1 MTTQQRLLKFVLYGN
16 WILLGI
22 AGLAGLVFAPF
33 DFTKGIIAGGLLVT
47 INFHLLYRTLK
58 KSLTPP
64 YLASHNV
71 MLVKYYIRFIASGI
85 VIFILLSGGY
95 VHPLGLFVGLSVVVA
110 SIFLATI
117 SEVKKLIFKEAI

>member
-22 AGLAGLVFAPF
+22 AGLAGLAFAPF
-33 DFTKGIIAGGLLVT
+33 DFTKGIVAGGLLVT
-47 INFHLLYRTLK
+47 INFHMLYRTLK

-64 YLASHNV
+64 YLASHSV
-71 MLVKYYIRFIASGI
+71 VLVKYYIRFIVSGLI
-85 VIFILLSGGY
+85 IYLLISGGH
-95 VHPLGLFVGLSVVVA
+95 VHPLGLFIGLSVVVA
-110 SIFLATI
+110 SILFATL

>member
-1 MTTQQRLLKFVLYGN
+1 MTTQQRLLKFILYGN

-22 AGLAGLVFAPF
+22 AGLVGLVFAPF

-64 YLASHNV
+64 YLASHSV
-71 MLVKYYIRFIASGI
+71 MLVKYYIRFIVSGI

>member
-1 MTTQQRLLKFVLYGN
+1 MTTQQRLLKFVLWGN

-22 AGLAGLVFAPF
+22 TGLTGLVFAPF

-47 INFHLLYRTLK
+47 INFHMLYRTLK
-58 KSLTPP
+58 TSLTPP
-64 YLASHNV
+64 YLASHSV
-71 MLVKYYIRFIASGI
+71 VLVKYYIRFIVSGLI
-85 VIFILLSGGY
+85 IYLLISGGH

-110 SIFLATI
+110 SILLATL